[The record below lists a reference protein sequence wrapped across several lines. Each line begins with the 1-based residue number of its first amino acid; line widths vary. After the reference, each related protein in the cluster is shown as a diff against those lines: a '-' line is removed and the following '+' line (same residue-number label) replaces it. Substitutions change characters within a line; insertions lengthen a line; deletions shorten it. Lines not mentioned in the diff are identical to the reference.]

1 MCRSDMEEDELELIE
16 RRVKRAEDRLL
27 AFPWKDF
34 PPDRVKDLVAD
45 LRALLEQTRRRT
57 P

>member
-1 MCRSDMEEDELELIE
+1 MEEDELELIE